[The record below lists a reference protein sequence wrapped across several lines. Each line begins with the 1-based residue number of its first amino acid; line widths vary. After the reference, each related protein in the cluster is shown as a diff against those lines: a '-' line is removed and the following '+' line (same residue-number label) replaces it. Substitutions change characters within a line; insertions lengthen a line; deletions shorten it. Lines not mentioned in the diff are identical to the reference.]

1 MMKLPFDF
9 ACLMRKGR
17 GKPTM
22 KMRSRLRS
30 IRFLIC
36 STCTA
41 IETKKWF
48 YIGQKYILPLRLEL
62 RTLCALQVKAC

>member
-1 MMKLPFDF
+1 MKLPFDF

-22 KMRSRLRS
+22 KVRSRLKL

-36 STCTA
+36 STWTA

-48 YIGQKYILPLRLEL
+48 YIGQKIYTPAE
-62 RTLCALQVKAC
+62 A